1 MVPFPR
7 SQHIC
12 NCKHTCQRVLCL
24 LTWRHQ
30 QRVASHCFG
39 KLWLWGEFTWPIS
52 SVHGSFGEHL
62 GRPKIAHGSH
72 NDVRRLCCPNLGCED
87 QAETPK
93 GSLCW
98 ENLCGCMGVWL
109 GCTDWGVCTS
119 RDIHG
124 LQLCEL
130 IVHFF
135 VLMHSFFWWLVCV
148 YMWRAQAYIRVVTVC
163 SLSLRNTLLS
173 CFGDG
178 GEYITPLAGDPM
190 HSETLFCGFEFWEMF
205 D

>member
-1 MVPFPR
+1 MAR

-12 NCKHTCQRVLCL
+12 NCKYTCQHVLCL

-72 NDVRRLCCPNLGCED
+72 NDVRHLCCLNLGCESPLV
-87 QAETPK
+87 ETLK

-98 ENLCGCMGVWL
+98 GVGAWGVWL
-109 GCTDWGVCTS
+109 GGSDWGVCIS

-124 LQLCEL
+124 FQLVLHGFEL
-130 IVHFF
+130 CFE
-135 VLMHSFFWWLVCV
+135 
-148 YMWRAQAYIRVVTVC
+148 QRVDVSKV
-163 SLSLRNTLLS
+163 RIILLS
-173 CFGDG
+173 
-178 GEYITPLAGDPM
+178 YQ
-190 HSETLFCGFEFWEMF
+190 
-205 D
+205 